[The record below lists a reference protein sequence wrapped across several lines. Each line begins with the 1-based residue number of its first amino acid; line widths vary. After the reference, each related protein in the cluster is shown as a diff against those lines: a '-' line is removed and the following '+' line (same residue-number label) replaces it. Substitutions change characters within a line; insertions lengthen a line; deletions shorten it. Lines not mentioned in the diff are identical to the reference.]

1 MRPFAM
7 PLVMNRL
14 AVGGEEMY
22 ELQQQI
28 VIV

>member
-1 MRPFAM
+1 MPPFAM
-7 PLVMNRL
+7 GLVTNRL

-22 ELQQQI
+22 ELQQQA